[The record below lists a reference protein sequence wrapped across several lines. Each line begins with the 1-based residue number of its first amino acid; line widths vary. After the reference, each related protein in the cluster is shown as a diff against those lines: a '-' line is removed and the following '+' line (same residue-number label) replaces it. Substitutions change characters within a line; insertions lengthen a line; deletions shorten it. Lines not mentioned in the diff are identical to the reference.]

1 MYIGG
6 QLNVENLAGNQFVNF
21 ALVGL
26 TELPSSFIGT
36 LIMNRIGRRWT
47 QVGCQ
52 LGTVLTYGL
61 ITALVSVGVEGQVI
75 TVLAITA
82 KVVSNVGWFIMWV
95 QCVELFPTTIR
106 VTGSNFCA
114 LAANICTTPA
124 PYVILMVNWKTY
136 FYFIYSSSYLPD

>member
-21 ALVGL
+21 ALVGM
-26 TELPSSFIGT
+26 TELPSSFIGSF
-36 LIMNRIGRRWT
+36 IMNHIGRRWT

-52 LGTVLTYGL
+52 LGTTLTYAL
-61 ITALVSVGVEGQVI
+61 IVVLLYFGVEGTVI
-75 TVLAITA
+75 TGLAITA

-114 LAANICTTPA
+114 LVANICTTPA
-124 PYVILMVNWKTY
+124 PYVIMLVNSQNFNKT
-136 FYFIYSSSYLPD
+136 L

>member
-1 MYIGG
+1 M
-6 QLNVENLAGNQFVNF
+6 AF
-21 ALVGL
+21 
-26 TELPSSFIGT
+26 
-36 LIMNRIGRRWT
+36 
-47 QVGCQ
+47 
-52 LGTVLTYGL
+52 
-61 ITALVSVGVEGQVI
+61 VSVGVEGQVI

-124 PYVILMVNWKTY
+124 PYVILMVNWKTN
-136 FYFIYSSSYLPD
+136 FYHYQQSLKILFVRLLGNLRVLCYKRFPNMKLCIQSSLGQI